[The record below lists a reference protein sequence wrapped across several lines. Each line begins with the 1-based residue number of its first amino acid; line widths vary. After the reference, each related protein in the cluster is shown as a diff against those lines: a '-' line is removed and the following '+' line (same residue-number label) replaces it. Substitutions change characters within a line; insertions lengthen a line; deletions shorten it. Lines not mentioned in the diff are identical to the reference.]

1 LREIEFVNEK
11 KPILDKAKP
20 ATDLP
25 SSAAPSATRRSARLP
40 IKLPIRIRGIA
51 ASGEP
56 FNENT
61 WTLTVS
67 KHGAR
72 IATVHNPAV
81 GDIIEIENAVLNL
94 KAEAGVVWTAD
105 DRFPREMAVE
115 LLEPKEIWGIKFA
128 PLDSAG
134 TELADAPGQGPGRK
148 AAVPSTERAG
158 RASNP
163 SQPTR
168 AGHGKSSLPP
178 AVVKERTEAAGE
190 AGAAAARA
198 EGENM
203 EISVGL
209 SGIELQALAKLEESL
224 TRLEGN
230 EKKAAALERH
240 LNTMQDCLRTSR
252 AELDELLTK
261 FQELQLA
268 WQCEVERAQGSIR
281 DALDKA
287 SQHAARDFNQTLQK
301 KGEAVSGQVAEGIR
315 KRLEQ
320 EAAALLGNLTKQAT
334 GRLSQLKQDCL
345 AGARP
350 ELAGLTE
357 QAKSHFVRSV
367 QEQTQAAVRA
377 AEGSLTRSLETW
389 RGKITKEGAEAVQK
403 AQQIFTH
410 RGSLAAEQSEAR
422 LRTAS
427 GEIEETLRTSS
438 TEHAKRLLAVSHRA
452 LGELQ
457 EQAKTLVEG
466 ARADLAHTLVQ
477 FKKKGTDAVLRH
489 LQKSTEDLLEVL
501 TRQLHKH
508 AEDSLDLLREELRAV
523 GAAVRDDL
531 NQQAARGAQET
542 LANLTRKAQEVA
554 REYGAQLENRLQEFR
569 RSSEQLTALTSSSLD
584 ASFQPEHPVGTSQ
597 DLTSQPTDLSPP
609 PPERA
614 PGGAAARKM

>member
-1 LREIEFVNEK
+1 MNEK
-11 KPILDKAKP
+11 KPILAKGKP
-20 ATDLP
+20 SMYRP
-25 SSAAPSATRRSARLP
+25 SSAAPSATRRSGRLQ
-40 IKLPIRIRGIA
+40 IKLPIRIHGIA
-51 ASGEP
+51 ATGEP

-61 WTLTVS
+61 WTLNVS

-72 IATVHNPAV
+72 ITTGHCPTV

-94 KAEAGVVWTAD
+94 KAEAGVVWIAD

-134 TELADAPGQGPGRK
+134 TELSDTSGQWPGNK
-148 AAVPSTERAG
+148 AAGPFPERAG
-158 RASNP
+158 RSSNP
-163 SQPTR
+163 SQPTP
-168 AGHGKSSLPP
+168 ADHGKSSLPP
-178 AVVKERTEAAGE
+178 AGVKERTETAGE

-209 SGIELQALAKLEESL
+209 PGIELQALAKLEESL

-240 LNTMQDCLRTSR
+240 LKTMQDCLRTSR
-252 AELDELLTK
+252 AELDELLSK
-261 FQELQLA
+261 FQDLQLA
-268 WQCEVERAQGSIR
+268 WQSEVDRAQGSIR
-281 DALDKA
+281 DALDKV
-287 SQHAARDFNQTLQK
+287 SQHAAQDFNQTLQK
-301 KGEAVSGQVAEGIR
+301 KGEAVSAHVAEGIR
-315 KRLEQ
+315 KRFEQ

-345 AGARP
+345 TGARP
-350 ELAGLTE
+350 EFAGLTE
-357 QAKSHFVRSV
+357 QAKSHLVRSV
-367 QEQTQAAVRA
+367 QEQTQAAARA

-389 RGKITKEGAEAVQK
+389 RGQIAKEGAEAVQK
-403 AQQIFTH
+403 AQQIFRH
-410 RGSLAAEQSEAR
+410 RGGLAAEQSEAR
-422 LRTAS
+422 LRAACA
-427 GEIEETLRTSS
+427 EIEETLRTSS
-438 TEHAKRLLAVSHRA
+438 TEQGKRLLAASNRA
-452 LGELQ
+452 QGELQ
-457 EQAKTLVEG
+457 EQARTLVVG
-466 ARADLAHTLVQ
+466 ARADLAHNLVQ
-477 FKKKGTDAVLRH
+477 FKKKGADAVLRH
-489 LQKSTEDLLEVL
+489 LQISTKDLLEVS
-501 TRQLHKH
+501 TQQLHKH
-508 AEDSLDLLREELRAV
+508 AEHSLDLVREELKAV
-523 GAAVRDDL
+523 GADVRDDL